1 MGAVGGMIE
10 IPLTKGY
17 VALIDDEDARLAEF
31 KWFADVR
38 PTVVYAAR
46 NARAAEL
53 AAGSP
58 PIIRLHKMV
67 LSAPTGYEV
76 DHRDGDGL
84 NCRRGNLRLATKS
97 ENQRNRGLHKRNRV
111 GLKGVSFHKRTGR
124 WRADIKL
131 PDRQKHLGTFAT
143 PEEAARAYDRAA
155 LELYGDF
162 ARLNF
167 PGEQLRA
174 A

>member
-31 KWFADVR
+31 RW
-38 PTVVYAAR
+38 YARVGKRTCYATR
-46 NARAAEL
+46 MITDASGKRVAVF
-53 AAGSP
+53 
-58 PIIRLHKMV
+58 LHREV
-67 LSAPTGYEV
+67 LGVTDAHLEV
-76 DHRDGDGL
+76 DHRDGNGL
-84 NCRRGNLRLATKS
+84 DCRRFNVRVATKS
-97 ENQRNRGLHKRNRV
+97 QNRKNRRRNLNNTSGY
-111 GLKGVSFHKRTGR
+111 KGVGWYKPRRR
-124 WRADIKL
+124 WRARIRVDGIL
-131 PDRQKHLGTFAT
+131 RHLGQFDT

-162 ARLNF
+162 ARVNF
-167 PGEQLRA
+167 PGKQLRA

>member
-38 PTVVYAAR
+38 PTVVYASR

-58 PIIRLHKMV
+58 PIIRLHRMII
-67 LSAPTGYEV
+67 PCPPGREV
-76 DHRDGDGL
+76 DHA
-84 NCRRGNLRLATKS
+84 N
-97 ENQRNRGLHKRNRV
+97 RNG
-111 GLKGVSFHKRTGR
+111 
-124 WRADIKL
+124 
-131 PDRQKHLGTFAT
+131 
-143 PEEAARAYDRAA
+143 
-155 LELYGDF
+155 
-162 ARLNF
+162 
-167 PGEQLRA
+167 
-174 A
+174 